1 MRILHVFDKKMTSA
15 ELLQRLSIQ
24 RFKLLKQSEGL
35 KQQLVDSRKEAKETI
50 KMGDE
55 AGFRLAS
62 RKYVMLRNTYSSITD
77 LQELAQGMI
86 DVVTVGDIL
95 HDVVSTGSNLA
106 KLQGKLGLDSSQ
118 FEKSL
123 GKIKT
128 SLVHMESVADT
139 LTMTIESNMPGTKD
153 LSVHQETLK
162 KELLVEIQGEKTEE
176 SKLKDK
182 IAIELEKIQVPQ
194 G

>member
-1 MRILHVFDKKMTSA
+1 MRFLHVFDKKMASP

-24 RFKLLKQSEGL
+24 RFKLLKHSESL
-35 KQQLVDSRKEAKETI
+35 KQQLVETRKDAKETL
-50 KMGDE
+50 KSGDE
-55 AGFRLAS
+55 GGFRLAS
-62 RKYVMLRNTYSSITD
+62 RKYVMLKNTYASLID

-86 DVVTVGDIL
+86 DVVQVGDIL
-95 HDVVSTGSNLA
+95 HDVVSTGTNLA

-123 GKIKT
+123 GKIKA

-139 LTMTIESNMPGTKD
+139 LTMTIESNMPGSKD
-153 LSVHQETLK
+153 LSIHQETLK
-162 KELLVEIQGEKTEE
+162 KELMVEIQGEKAEE

-182 IAIELEKIQVPQ
+182 ITMELEKIQAPQ